1 MARASRRLQAFAL
14 VLLLAPLLAP
24 AQQLSNLPD
33 LSTAAQAGE
42 TSATLETTAEETTTA
57 ARTTPDAQSTTE
69 ANNEVTDAPDL
80 STDSSSAS
88 PIASRPL
95 ATAPTLTDDPVL
107 LSDIPTLA
115 GVGIPQLEIP
125 YTGGAPFMQ
134 KSNLPEGTFFIAAGA
149 VLAFL
154 GACVLLWRGMVAWS
168 INRSVKRTAMLA
180 SMGGSSEKPGRTT
193 SSYWGGTS
201 NGGYNR
207 VATGGRN
214 SVYKD
219 IGAASS
225 MSLDNLTSAGKP
237 VKSPFRDSVAERPSS
252 GAQPPANLFFSP
264 TARAASRGESA
275 HRNSGYMPS
284 GYYASPS
291 AQAAGGQTNVN
302 IGGNLAPGYG
312 NNRHS
317 AISNPSPPSSPGL
330 PPQSR
335 GSTAA
340 YRQSVASRD
349 GLRAPSRDGL
359 TSNRNSYLAPGS
371 RDGLTS
377 NRNSSRAPSRDGLT
391 SNRNSYLA
399 PGSRDGLTSNRNSTN
414 YLGANPSSSSLMV
427 GHQSTSDLSESRAP
441 SAYLEDLFQNHGRG
455 PRERFS

>member
-14 VLLLAPLLAP
+14 VLLLAPLLAH

-42 TSATLETTAEETTTA
+42 TSATSDTTAEETTTA
-57 ARTTPDAQSTTE
+57 VRTTQDAQSTTE
-69 ANNEVTDAPDL
+69 ANNEVTDALDL

-168 INRSVKRTAMLA
+168 INRSVKRTALLA
-180 SMGGSSEKPGRTT
+180 SVGGSSEKPGRTT

-237 VKSPFRDSVAERPSS
+237 VKSPFRDSVTERNSPS
-252 GAQPPANLFFSP
+252 AQPPANLFFSP
-264 TARAASRGESA
+264 TARAASRGDSQ

-302 IGGNLAPGYG
+302 IGGNLTPGYG

-317 AISNPSPPSSPGL
+317 AVSNPSPPSS
-330 PPQSR
+330 
-335 GSTAA
+335 
-340 YRQSVASRD
+340 
-349 GLRAPSRDGL
+349 
-359 TSNRNSYLAPGS
+359 PGS

-377 NRNSSRAPSRDGLT
+377 NRNSTRAPSRDGLT

-414 YLGANPSSSSLMV
+414 YLGVNPSSSSLMV
-427 GHQSTSDLSESRAP
+427 GHQSTSDLSGSRAP
-441 SAYLEDLFQNHGRG
+441 SAYLEDLFENHGSG